1 MARDKLTLDFLEPP
15 QREYLRK
22 QAEKRKCSVA
32 EVVRALVDSDI
43 ENNRQ
48 GAREPDPLDEIV
60 GVLGDE
66 REKIMRLAGMISD
79 DEVSGENFHDYLYGE
94 DHED

>member
-1 MARDKLTLDFLEPP
+1 MARDELALDFLEPP

-22 QAEKRKCSVA
+22 EAEKRKCSVA

-48 GAREPDPLDEIV
+48 GAREPDPSF
-60 GVLGDE
+60 LGRPRN
-66 REKIMRLAGMISD
+66 REAIRTGTRSQTDATKSTR
-79 DEVSGENFHDYLYGE
+79 
-94 DHED
+94 